1 MLKIKMANGFG
12 VYEEFLNIMRSDT
25 MEEVT
30 PSTQVTWFAVDNTTI
45 ATIGIDKSLLDFNDL
60 RDVLTQLASP
70 GEGWGSVTENPDFNS
85 EATVANTVTITEA
98 FTWLATFP
106 GLVLIGT
113 FTLGG
118 KCYLL
123 SGVQNI
129 ISWLKVLT
137 S

>member
-45 ATIGIDKSLLDFNDL
+45 ATIGINKSLLDFNDL

-118 KCYLL
+118 KCYLV

>member
-1 MLKIKMANGFG
+1 MANGFG
-12 VYEEFLNIMRSDT
+12 GYAEFLNIMRSAT

-30 PSTQVTWFAVDNTTI
+30 PNTQETWYAMDNTTI
-45 ATIGIDKSLLDFNDL
+45 GVEKSLRDFDDL

-70 GEGWGSVTENPDFNS
+70 GEGWGSVTENPKTS
-85 EATVANTVTITEA
+85 EADVATAVAINEA

-106 GLVLIGT
+106 GMVLIGT

-123 SGVQNI
+123 FGV
-129 ISWLKVLT
+129 
-137 S
+137 